1 MLFSC
6 VHARATAASG
16 EGPHARELEWSP
28 AFDAASEPGC
38 RGTCARPSCFL
49 RRWGGHRPC
58 TSRACMRAR
67 LQHLVRD
74 HMRGNL
80 NGAQPVMQPVSLGA
94 AEGVHAIRAACTG
107 G

>member
-1 MLFSC
+1 
-6 VHARATAASG
+6 
-16 EGPHARELEWSP
+16 
-28 AFDAASEPGC
+28 
-38 RGTCARPSCFL
+38 
-49 RRWGGHRPC
+49 
-58 TSRACMRAR
+58 MRAR

-80 NGAQPVMQPVSLGA
+80 NGAQSVMQPVSLGA